1 MYFDLPPLHPSKLQN
16 EIHYKKGQKSILNND
31 MRSNILGNN
40 VILLNISIYLFKLY
54 KKTKTATGMVNNSPN
69 SKRTMIAILMAIARI
84 TIGKNSKDSSSLLN
98 FNDARA
104 CLGET
109 SPEHE
114 QFVDLEN
121 HERNPWCETCL

>member
-1 MYFDLPPLHPSKLQN
+1 
-16 EIHYKKGQKSILNND
+16 
-31 MRSNILGNN
+31 MRTNIIGNY
-40 VILLNISIYLFKLY
+40 VILLNVSIYLFKLY

-69 SKRTMIAILMAIARI
+69 SKRRMIAILMAIARI

>member
-1 MYFDLPPLHPSKLQN
+1 MYFDLPLLHPSRLQN
-16 EIHYKKGQKSILNND
+16 EIHYKEMPII
-31 MRSNILGNN
+31 NIEQLHEDLQIIGNH
-40 VILLNISIYLFKLY
+40 VILLKISIYLFKLY

-84 TIGKNSKDSSSLLN
+84 TIGKNNKDSSSLLN
-98 FNDARA
+98 FNDVRA

-121 HERNPWCETCL
+121 HERNPW

>member
-1 MYFDLPPLHPSKLQN
+1 
-16 EIHYKKGQKSILNND
+16 
-31 MRSNILGNN
+31 MRTIIGNY
-40 VILLNISIYLFKLY
+40 VILLNVSIYLFKLY

-84 TIGKNSKDSSSLLN
+84 MIGKNSKDSSSLLN

-121 HERNPWCETCL
+121 HERSPWCETCL

>member
-1 MYFDLPPLHPSKLQN
+1 
-16 EIHYKKGQKSILNND
+16 
-31 MRSNILGNN
+31 MRTNKRNNN

-54 KKTKTATGMVNNSPN
+54 KKTKTATGMVNSNPN

-84 TIGKNSKDSSSLLN
+84 MIGKNSKDSSSLLN